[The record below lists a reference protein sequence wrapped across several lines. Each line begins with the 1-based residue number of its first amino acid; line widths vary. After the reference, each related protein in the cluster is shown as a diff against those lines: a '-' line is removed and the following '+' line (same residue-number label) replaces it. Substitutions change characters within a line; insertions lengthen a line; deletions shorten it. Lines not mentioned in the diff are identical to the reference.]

1 MMCVTSEIV
10 ITKRRQVLLLHGPP
24 GLKFNPTHPRCLEDC
39 TARLADDIDEGAIFK
54 ERHQTARV
62 VHLNIQYTLDI
73 LQLRTETRPWK
84 PLTQIIGGHKDFQK
98 TTMIHI
104 LLVRTD
110 LIDLEEAIGV
120 FYQRFLVKSRR
131 WIV

>member
-1 MMCVTSEIV
+1 MFLRNTGKCSYFA
-10 ITKRRQVLLLHGPP
+10 GPP
-24 GLKFNPTHPRCLEDC
+24 GLKSNQTGLQCLEDC
-39 TARLADDIDEGAIFK
+39 TVRLADDTDEGAIFK

-62 VHLNIQYTLDI
+62 VHLNIQHTLDI

-84 PLTQIIGGHKDFQK
+84 PPTQIIGGHKDPQK
-98 TTMIHI
+98 TTVIHI

-110 LIDLEEAIGV
+110 LIGLEEAIGV

-131 WIV
+131 QII

>member
-1 MMCVTSEIV
+1 M
-10 ITKRRQVLLLHGPP
+10 
-24 GLKFNPTHPRCLEDC
+24 KFNLTHPQCLEDC
-39 TARLADDIDEGAIFK
+39 TAHLADDTDEGAIFK

-84 PLTQIIGGHKDFQK
+84 PPTQIIGVHKDPQK
-98 TTMIHI
+98 TAMIHI

-110 LIDLEEAIGV
+110 LIGLEEVVGV